1 MVKVLKLNSISP
13 KVNDVLDKNYEI
25 TSECDNPDLILVRS
39 AQMADFVLPESVVA
53 IGRAGAGVNN
63 IPHAEYAKRGV
74 VVFNSPGANA
84 NAVKELVITALLLSC
99 RKIIEGIKW
108 VNSQNNAEG
117 GVAKIVEK
125 GKAQFV
131 GGEISG
137 KTLGVVGLGA
147 IGRKVAV
154 AANALGMNIVGYDPF
169 FNKDTDLGIEFE
181 VVDNLDKIYEKSD
194 FITLHL
200 PYNADTKGMIDK
212 TAISKM
218 KDGVVIVNCARGELV
233 QNADIIAAV
242 KDGKVHKYFTDFPS
256 EPLLNV
262 DGIIACPH
270 LGASTPEAEDNCAV
284 MVATELKDY
293 FENGNIKNSVNY
305 PAVFAARKN
314 HRITVLAEDNPAVSS
329 LIADFADKNDGKVTC
344 SGKNGNLLPP
354 FLWMVICLVLW
365 VLANYIF
372 AVISHLR
379 ASFPAVLLLSVRLMA
394 GHIKETFI
402 LLFTMAGACLIVFL
416 VPGLFVLFPGI
427 LCGIASHLIE
437 LGLKKALAID

>member
-25 TSECDNPDLILVRS
+25 TPECDNPDLILVRS
-39 AQMADFVLPESVVA
+39 AQMADYALPESVVA

-125 GKAQFV
+125 GKSQFV

-154 AANALGMNIVGYDPF
+154 AANALGMNIIGYDPF

-181 VVDNLDKIYEKSD
+181 VVDTLDKIYEKSD

-212 TAISKM
+212 AAISKM

-233 QNADIIAAV
+233 NNDDIIAAV
-242 KDGKVHKYFTDFPS
+242 KDGKVHKYFTDFPT

-344 SGKNGNLLPP
+344 SGKNGNLYAIIDSDNE
-354 FLWMVICLVLW
+354 FSSDSVAK
-365 VLANYIF
+365 LAAAREVY
-372 AVISHLR
+372 R
-379 ASFPAVLLLSVRLMA
+379 VRE
-394 GHIKETFI
+394 II
-402 LLFTMAGACLIVFL
+402 
-416 VPGLFVLFPGI
+416 
-427 LCGIASHLIE
+427 
-437 LGLKKALAID
+437 

>member
-25 TSECDNPDLILVRS
+25 TSECDNPELILVRS
-39 AQMADFVLPESVVA
+39 AQMADYDLPESVVA

-108 VNSQNNAEG
+108 VNSQNDAEG
-117 GVAKIVEK
+117 GVAKLVEK
-125 GKAQFV
+125 GKSQFV

-169 FNKDTDLGIEFE
+169 FNMDTDLGIELE
-181 VVDNLDKIYEKSD
+181 VVDTLDKIYEKSD

-212 TAISKM
+212 VAISKM

-344 SGKNGNLLPP
+344 SGKNGNLYAIIDSDKE
-354 FLWMVICLVLW
+354 FSSDSVAK
-365 VLANYIF
+365 LAAAREVY
-372 AVISHLR
+372 R
-379 ASFPAVLLLSVRLMA
+379 VRE
-394 GHIKETFI
+394 II
-402 LLFTMAGACLIVFL
+402 
-416 VPGLFVLFPGI
+416 
-427 LCGIASHLIE
+427 
-437 LGLKKALAID
+437 

>member
-39 AQMADFVLPESVVA
+39 AQMADYALPESVVA

-84 NAVKELVITALLLSC
+84 NAVKELVISALLLSC

-108 VNSQNNAEG
+108 VNSQNDAEG

-125 GKAQFV
+125 GKSQFV

-169 FNKDTDLGIEFE
+169 FNKDTDLGIDLE
-181 VVDNLDKIYEKSD
+181 VVDTLDKIYKKSD

-212 TAISKM
+212 AAISKM

-233 QNADIIAAV
+233 NNDDIIAAV

-344 SGKNGNLLPP
+344 SGKNGNLYAIIDSDNE
-354 FLWMVICLVLW
+354 FSSDSVAK
-365 VLANYIF
+365 LAAAREVY
-372 AVISHLR
+372 R
-379 ASFPAVLLLSVRLMA
+379 VRE
-394 GHIKETFI
+394 II
-402 LLFTMAGACLIVFL
+402 
-416 VPGLFVLFPGI
+416 
-427 LCGIASHLIE
+427 
-437 LGLKKALAID
+437 

>member
-25 TSECDNPDLILVRS
+25 TSECDNPELILVRS

-108 VNSQNNAEG
+108 VNSQNNAED

-169 FNKDTDLGIEFE
+169 FNKDTDLGIELE
-181 VVDNLDKIYEKSD
+181 VVDTLDKIYEKSD

-344 SGKNGNLLPP
+344 SGKNGNLYAIIDSDKG
-354 FLWMVICLVLW
+354 FSSDSVAK
-365 VLANYIF
+365 LAAAREVY
-372 AVISHLR
+372 R
-379 ASFPAVLLLSVRLMA
+379 VRE
-394 GHIKETFI
+394 II
-402 LLFTMAGACLIVFL
+402 
-416 VPGLFVLFPGI
+416 
-427 LCGIASHLIE
+427 
-437 LGLKKALAID
+437 